1 MSRTGMVTVCGAAQ
15 GAPNAGLFGNGSDG
29 ALTVAE
35 NQTIALDVQEDVGQ
49 IVKQYTTL
57 TIEAGGVLK
66 PAHRCNGMIIMVQ
79 GDCTIRGTLSV
90 SKCGPLLND
99 QESAALEDIHIKL
112 MGALRGGDGGDG
124 GDCGT
129 TRDITTTEG
138 DVTTTVKTPYKK
150 GGKGGKGHLLGG
162 GFGGGGA
169 GDGMTNGDNGGD
181 SEPRPPHGITFPP
194 ETSGQYGAGGNGQ
207 CSSSAGTGRGGKGPG
222 GSGGTNYYQG
232 FVEGTP
238 SGVING
244 IDGDAYPGG
253 GLWLYVGGKLKIET
267 TGQIES
273 DGGNGADSRAIG
285 NPFGD
290 GYPGQGGSAGG
301 GIIAI
306 VYGGEYENLGSVHAN
321 GGETPR
327 LPSHYTSGSVDYS
340 RCKGQNGSVGTVKV
354 VSVMTLTLEV

>member
-35 NQTIALDVQEDVGQ
+35 NQTVALDVQEDVGQ

-99 QESAALEDIHIKL
+99 QESTALEDIHIKL

-129 TRDITTTEG
+129 THDITTTEG

-169 GDGMTNGDNGGD
+169 GDGMTSGDNGGD

-207 CSSSAGTGRGGKGPG
+207 CSSSAGTGTGGKGPG
-222 GSGGTNYYQG
+222 GSGGTNYYYQS
-232 FVEGTP
+232 VEGNP
-238 SGVING
+238 HGVING
-244 IDGDAYPGG
+244 NAGDAYPGG

-267 TGQIES
+267 TGQIDA
-273 DGGNGADSRAIG
+273 DGGDGADNTPTDVTLQG
-285 NPFGD
+285 GF
-290 GYPGQGGSAGG
+290 PGQGGSAGG

-306 VYGGEYENLGSVHAN
+306 VYGGKYENLGSVHAN
-321 GGETPR
+321 GGTTPTLASR
-327 LPSHYTSGSVDYS
+327 YDTYRV

-354 VSVMTLTLEV
+354 VSVTTLALEV

>member
-35 NQTIALDVQEDVGQ
+35 NQTVALDVQEDVGQ

-57 TIEAGGVLK
+57 TIEKGGVLK

-112 MGALRGGDGGDG
+112 MGALKGGDGGDG

-169 GDGMTNGDNGGD
+169 GDGMTSGDNGGD

-207 CSSSAGTGRGGKGPG
+207 CSSSAGTGTGGKGPG
-222 GSGGTNYYQG
+222 GSGGTNYYYQS
-232 FVEGTP
+232 VEGNP
-238 SGVING
+238 HGVING
-244 IDGDAYPGG
+244 NAGDAYPGG

-267 TGQIES
+267 TGQIDA
-273 DGGNGADSRAIG
+273 DGGDGADNTPTDVTFQG
-285 NPFGD
+285 GF
-290 GYPGQGGSAGG
+290 PGQGGSAGG

-306 VYGGEYENLGSVHAN
+306 VYGGKYENLGSVHAN
-321 GGETPR
+321 GGTTPALASR
-327 LPSHYTSGSVDYS
+327 YDTYFV

-354 VSVMTLTLEV
+354 VSVTTLALEV

>member
-35 NQTIALDVQEDVGQ
+35 NQTVALDVQEDVGQ

-99 QESAALEDIHIKL
+99 QESTALEDIHIKL
-112 MGALRGGDGGDG
+112 MGALMGGDGGDG

-129 TRDITTTEG
+129 TYDITTTEG

-169 GDGMTNGDNGGD
+169 GDGLISGDNGGD

-194 ETSGQYGAGGNGQ
+194 ETSGQYGAGGNGRY
-207 CSSSAGTGRGGKGPG
+207 SDEDYSHGKGGKGPG
-222 GSGGTNYYQG
+222 GSGGTNYYAT
-232 FVEGTP
+232 VIEGHP
-238 SGVING
+238 SGA
-244 IDGDAYPGG
+244 IDGVAGDAYPGG
-253 GLWLYVGGKLKIET
+253 GLWLYVGGTLRIET
-267 TGQIES
+267 NGQVVA
-273 DGGNGADSRAIG
+273 DGGNGANVNTAK
-285 NPFGD
+285 FD
-290 GYPGQGGSAGG
+290 GSGGFPGQGGSAGG

-306 VYGGEYENLGSVHAN
+306 VYGGKYENLGSVHAN
-321 GGETPR
+321 GGTTPA
-327 LPSHYTSGSVDYS
+327 LTSHYDTNRV

-354 VSVMTLTLEV
+354 VSVTTLTLEV